1 MQEIKFLQ
9 RSLLLSSPSSI
20 RSPALFLDRDGVVI
34 EDCHYLSDPEKVR
47 LCLGSRDLIN
57 QAHRQGI
64 PVVLITNQSGIGRGF
79 FQWDDFEKVNE
90 RMQNLLGCSAPLAAI
105 YANGY
110 GPDAPHDSWRK
121 PSPKML
127 LQAAKDLNLDL
138 HSSIIVGD
146 RLTDLQAGA
155 SAGVAFAF
163 HVLTGHGSNDRNSV
177 IGWHKLF
184 ESANKV
190 SGYKNKKWPVLQ
202 LINSLMEFPSSLLKH
217 VKEKGC

>member
-1 MQEIKFLQ
+1 MQDKNFFQ
-9 RSLLLSSPSSI
+9 RSLLLSSPNPI

-34 EDCHYLSDPEKVR
+34 EDCHYLSDPDKVR
-47 LCLGSRDLIN
+47 LCLGSRDLII

-110 GPDAPHDSWRK
+110 GPNAPYDSWRK

-127 LQAAKDLNLDL
+127 LQAAMDLNLDL
-138 HSSIIVGD
+138 QSSIIVGD

-163 HVLTGHGSNDRNSV
+163 HVLTGHGSSDRNSV
-177 IGWHKLF
+177 VGWHKIF
-184 ESANKV
+184 ESTNEV
-190 SGYKNKKWPVLQ
+190 SGYKNKQCPVLR
-202 LINSLMEFPSSLLKH
+202 LIDSLMEFPVSLLKH
-217 VKEKGC
+217 IKEKGC